1 MIAFID
7 SSNELRRSWLL
18 SLARR
23 KDGED
28 MDENN
33 CRSLEL
39 VVPLMSSKY
48 ADMLLITANKAGYM
62 TESLPWLVVMR
73 L

>member
-1 MIAFID
+1 MAFMD

-23 KDGED
+23 NDGDD

-33 CRSLEL
+33 CNNLED
-39 VVPLMSSKY
+39 VVPLMPSKY
-48 ADMLLITANKAGYM
+48 ADMLLITANSAG
-62 TESLPWLVVMR
+62 
-73 L
+73 